1 MRDFWDDRAREDAL
15 FFVDNRRGYGEAGEE
30 DFWAGGEEGLEQLL
44 AIFGMEIQPSDVVLD
59 IGCGVGRFTR
69 ALAQRAQRV
78 ISLDVSEEMLEK
90 ARELN
95 PQLDNVDWVLGDGR
109 SLAGVD
115 DQAVDVCVSHVVF
128 QHIPDPRITLGYI
141 EEVGRVLKPKGWA
154 LIQVSNDPQAHRPR
168 APLACG
174 CGPWWAAPRAASAIR
189 RGWAQ
194 PWTSARRARQPSAG
208 GSTWSAS
215 GAPAPSSASCCSESR
230 RTRPRRVPRP
240 ARRRRRGAGSH
251 GTRAAGAR
259 RRAR

>member
-15 FFVDNRRGYGEAGEE
+15 FFVDNRRGYGEGGDEG
-30 DFWAGGEEGLEQLL
+30 FWAGGEEGLEQLL

-69 ALAQRAQRV
+69 VLAQRAQRV

-95 PQLDNVDWVLGDGR
+95 PELSNVEWVLGDGR
-109 SLAGVD
+109 SLTGVE

-141 EEVGRVLKPKGWA
+141 EEVGRVLKAKGWA

-168 APLACG
+168 APLGMRLKALVG
-174 CGPWWAAPRAASAIR
+174 RAPRGQRHPAWLGSSVDVGEAREAAE
-189 RGWAQ
+189 RG
-194 PWTSARRARQPSAG
+194 G
-208 GSTWSAS
+208 LDL
-215 GAPAPSSASCCSESR
+215 E
-230 RTRPRRVPRP
+230 RVW
-240 ARRRRRGAGSH
+240 GAGTQFCELLLRKPAH
-251 GTRAAGAR
+251 
-259 RRAR
+259 